1 MAISGFKLLYFYST
15 SHVSRLKQRLVPF
28 VPISVL
34 RRYTQS
40 IKENY
45 EHHAEE
51 KAPTTAEEF
60 MRVADEMAEDKEHL
74 KRVAEEK
81 DRQGFASQTVDK
93 TMEAAATMGD
103 SNFESVK
110 ENLKEP
116 PGKGNFR
123 RMGDDSDDL
132 LKNTHKSK

>member
-1 MAISGFKLLYFYST
+1 MAMSGYKLLYFYST

-34 RRYTQS
+34 RKYTQS

-74 KRVAEEK
+74 ERVAEEK

-93 TMEAAATMGD
+93 AMEAATMGD
-103 SNFESVK
+103 SNFDSVK
-110 ENLKEP
+110 ESLKEP
-116 PGKGNFR
+116 LGKGNFHKT
-123 RMGDDSDDL
+123 GDDSDDL